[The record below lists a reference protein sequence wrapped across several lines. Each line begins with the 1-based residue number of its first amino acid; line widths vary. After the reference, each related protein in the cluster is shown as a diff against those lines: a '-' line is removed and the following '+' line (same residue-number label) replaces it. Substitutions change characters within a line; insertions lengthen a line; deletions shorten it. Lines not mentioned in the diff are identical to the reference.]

1 MPRWSRFG
9 QAPNAPSLFAKIDA
23 GTMRGWREG
32 KFEVVQRPVL
42 AGVVRTTTTEA
53 TVDIQEFDALCAL
66 KSALHAYATLDEM
79 ADDRCEG
86 LLRDRTHAQLDA
98 LMAHQESRI
107 FHDAGQLDWNPRV
120 LLMNDGGAA
129 DVNAHLAAGLSRSR
143 PWSGSRGRC
152 SMTPIDV
159 RRAHS
164 TPDDPRR
171 QKGAGAGR
179 TPASGAG
186 IPHRSSLAGP
196 RPRACARKRR
206 SPTIA
211 LSL

>member
-1 MPRWSRFG
+1 MCQMTSFTMFSPEVGRWELRGRSG
-9 QAPNAPSLFAKIDA
+9 AQHNTTPSSNYFCK
-23 GTMRGWREG
+23 RSN
-32 KFEVVQRPVL
+32 
-42 AGVVRTTTTEA
+42 
-53 TVDIQEFDALCAL
+53 QEFDALCAL

-143 PWSGSRGRC
+143 HWSGSRGRC